1 MQDKTLVMG
10 LPRWQQAFLRR
21 HRLPDACLPYA
32 QQWFVLLAQRL
43 AEHQIGAGRTVLVAL
58 NGTQGSGLRKDYRL
72 RLPLPAH
79 DFYQL
84 DEEGQVISHR
94 HSGSP
99 VND

>member
-58 NGTQGSGLRKDYRL
+58 NGTQGSGKTTVWV
-72 RLPLPAH
+72 
-79 DFYQL
+79 YQF
-84 DEEGQVISHR
+84 DEERQVTSHR

-99 VND
+99 GND

>member
-1 MQDKTLVMG
+1 MQYKTLVMG

-58 NGTQGSGLRKDYRL
+58 NGTQGSGKTTVCVYRWRMEQEQKL
-72 RLPLPAH
+72 AEHSRGDAIMNTS
-79 DFYQL
+79 
-84 DEEGQVISHR
+84 QVAR
-94 HSGSP
+94 
-99 VND
+99 

>member
-58 NGTQGSGLRKDYRL
+58 NGTQGSGKTTVCD
-72 RLPLPAH
+72 
-79 DFYQL
+79 YQL
-84 DEEGQVISHR
+84 DEERQVISHR

-99 VND
+99 GND

>member
-1 MQDKTLVMG
+1 MQDKTLVME

-58 NGTQGSGLRKDYRL
+58 NGTQGSGLRKDY
-72 RLPLPAH
+72 
-79 DFYQL
+79 QL
-84 DEEGQVISHR
+84 DEERQVISHR

-99 VND
+99 GND